1 MFIVLAHEAYT
12 WDELA
17 AAIRK
22 AYIELTQVYVL
33 PKFINWSESIH
44 PYLNVAST
52 TPGGSAIAKKQHTQ
66 SCTTNKVSC
75 VSSNYFTNIHFSG
88 FQGFSDY
95 RCFHV
100 CKKHVTVNG
109 ITKEVGVVECKPDAG
124 SPTWGDTTG
133 TPGKTMH

>member
-33 PKFINWSESIH
+33 PKFINWSESIR

-52 TPGGSAIAKKQHTQ
+52 TPGGPAIAKK
-66 SCTTNKVSC
+66 
-75 VSSNYFTNIHFSG
+75 
-88 FQGFSDY
+88 
-95 RCFHV
+95 
-100 CKKHVTVNG
+100 
-109 ITKEVGVVECKPDAG
+109 
-124 SPTWGDTTG
+124 
-133 TPGKTMH
+133 